1 MCHFGH
7 SKKAQKDQQMHF
19 MAVKES
25 GKLSGFVIYSHLE
38 DSAFTKV
45 KKDANF

>member
-19 MAVKES
+19 MAVKGS
-25 GKLSGFVIYSHLE
+25 RKRSGFVIYSHLK

-45 KKDANF
+45 KKDAKF

>member
-1 MCHFGH
+1 MRHFGH

-25 GKLSGFVIYSHLE
+25 RKPSGFGIYSHLK
-38 DSAFTKV
+38 DTHLHLQMLKV
-45 KKDANF
+45 LG